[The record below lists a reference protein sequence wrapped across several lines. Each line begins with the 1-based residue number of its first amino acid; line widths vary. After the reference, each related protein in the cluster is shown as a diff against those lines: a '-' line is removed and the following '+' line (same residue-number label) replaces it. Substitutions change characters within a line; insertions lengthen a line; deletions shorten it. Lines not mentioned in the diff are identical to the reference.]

1 MTVLPVP
8 APTPVRDPHS
18 VWMLMRERRLLMHW
32 QPLFDLATHDVIG
45 HEALVRTPAGCA
57 WRNPDHLFA
66 AARRE
71 GCAMELERVC
81 VQLAATEAGHAGLG
95 LLFVNLSANALAT
108 WTDAPAHTPH
118 GQPDLPLAGVVVEL
132 TEHERVRD
140 LAALRDV
147 LARWRAA
154 GAALAL
160 DDFGDGHSS
169 LRLWAEL
176 RPEYVKID
184 KYFVRDVHRSGDK
197 TKTIRALQQ
206 LADTFGTRLIAEG
219 IETVDELMVLR
230 DLGLTLGQGYL
241 LGRPL
246 PTPCSAL
253 PVNVQQALQSRQI
266 WVLPQEPHVIHR
278 GLTAATLLRAAPALP
293 GHASHQDV
301 LELFQRHHDLES
313 VALLDDQ
320 QRPVGLITRHT
331 FQEESLHNPYFREL
345 YGRRPAI
352 MHANTQPLCVEI
364 HTPLERLTEVLT
376 SPDQRYLREGF
387 ILTENGRYR
396 GLGTSE
402 QLVRRVTEAR
412 IEAARH
418 ANPLTALP
426 GNVPITQHIE
436 RLLHNGQPFVACYA
450 DLNHFKVYNDQYGY
464 WRGDGMIRLL
474 ARCLT
479 GVCDARLDF
488 VGHVGGDDFVLLMQ
502 SGDWLARIERAV
514 HTFNTE
520 AALLYETTAR
530 QAGGIWAEDRHGV
543 RRFHP
548 LTTLSVGVVRVD
560 PAHYAS
566 AEAVANAAALAKHH
580 AKQGHVG
587 IQVLSDVGEGPA
599 HSLVADAAGTAA
611 VSAVAPACQ

>member
-18 VWMLMRERRLLMHW
+18 VWTLMREQRLQMHW
-32 QPLFDLATHDVIG
+32 QPLVDLTTRNVIG
-45 HEALVRTPAGCA
+45 HEALVRTPEGCA

-71 GCAMELERVC
+71 GCAMALERAC
-81 VQLAATEAGHAGLG
+81 VQRATAEAGRAGLG
-95 LLFVNLSANALAT
+95 LLFVNLSANAVAA
-108 WTDAPAHTPH
+108 WTEDPPCPPH
-118 GQPDLPLAGVVVEL
+118 GQHELPLAGVVVEL

-140 LAALRDV
+140 LDALREV
-147 LARWRAA
+147 LTRWRAA
-154 GAALAL
+154 GAAVAL

-206 LADTFGTRLIAEG
+206 LADTFGTQLIAEG

-241 LGRPL
+241 LGRPQA
-246 PTPCSAL
+246 TPCTAL
-253 PVNVQQALQSRQI
+253 PDPVQQALQSRQI
-266 WVLPQEPHVIHR
+266 WVLPQEQHVIHR
-278 GLTAATLLRAAPALP
+278 GLTAATLLRTAPALP
-293 GHASHQDV
+293 DHASHQDV

-313 VALLDDQ
+313 VALLDAQ
-320 QRPVGLITRHT
+320 QRPVGLIARHT
-331 FQEESLHNPYFREL
+331 FQEETLHNPYFREL

-352 MHANTQPLCVEI
+352 MHANTQPLCVEV

-479 GVCDARLDF
+479 SVCDPRLDF

-502 SGDWLARIERAV
+502 SHDWLARVERAV

-520 AALLYETTAR
+520 AALLYEASAR
-530 QAGGIWAEDRHGV
+530 QAGGLWAEDRHGV

-548 LTTLSVGVVRVD
+548 LTTLSVGVVQVD
-560 PAHYAS
+560 PAHYVS
-566 AEAVANAAALAKHH
+566 AESVANAAALAKHH

-587 IQVLSDVGEGPA
+587 IQVLSPTAEAPPHCGVGAG
-599 HSLVADAAGTAA
+599 AAAA
-611 VSAVAPACQ
+611 VAAAPVCQ